1 MEKSDENIMDKCSN
15 GYLDQVQILFNFLVE
30 KKNFQ
35 LELFKSVEQKAV
47 QLVLFSGIMIGLIL
61 NLTNIYPILFNQINI
76 ELLRFSYFFVP
87 LSFICFFVSIAT
99 GLKVLSNSLFID
111 TFFKYGL
118 VSRNNEQHFIHWIK
132 SCDKEVTTNL
142 YTRVWINELTKEIEI
157 LKVRNSTNSPM
168 LKVGFLFFSF
178 GIVLTIISVLK
189 IV

>member
-1 MEKSDENIMDKCSN
+1 MEKSDENIIDTYSS
-15 GYLDQVQILFNFLVE
+15 GYPDQVQILFNFLVE

-118 VSRNNEQHFIHWIK
+118 VSRNNKQYFIHWIE
-132 SCDKEVTTNL
+132 SCNKEVTTNL

-157 LKVRNSTNSPM
+157 LKVRNSTNSPT
-168 LKVGFLFFSF
+168 LKGGFLFFSIGVF
-178 GIVLTIISVLK
+178 LTIISVLK

>member
-1 MEKSDENIMDKCSN
+1 MDKFDKNIIDKYNS
-15 GYLDQVQILFNFLVE
+15 GYPDQVQILFNFLVE

-76 ELLRFSYFFVP
+76 ELFRFSYYFVP
-87 LSFICFFVSIAT
+87 LSFLCFIVSIAT

-118 VSRNNEQHFIHWIK
+118 VSQNNEQHFIHWIK
-132 SCDKEVTTNL
+132 SCNKEVTTNL
-142 YTRVWINELTKEIEI
+142 YRHVWINELTNEIEI
-157 LKVRNSTNSPM
+157 LKIRNLNNSPM
-168 LKVGFLFFSF
+168 LKAGFLFFSF
-178 GIVLTIISVLK
+178 GVLLILISVIK
-189 IV
+189 VF

>member
-1 MEKSDENIMDKCSN
+1 MEKSDENIIDKYNS
-15 GYLDQVQILFNFLVE
+15 GYPDQVQILFNFLVE

-87 LSFICFFVSIAT
+87 LSFFCFFVSIAT

-118 VSRNNEQHFIHWIK
+118 VSRNNKQHFIHWIK
-132 SCDKEVTTNL
+132 NCNNEVATNL
-142 YTRVWINELTKEIEI
+142 YTHVWVNELTKEIDI
-157 LKVRNSTNSPM
+157 LNVKNSKNSPM
-168 LKVGFLFFSF
+168 LKVGFFFFSF
-178 GIVLTIISVLK
+178 GVLLTLISVIK
-189 IV
+189 VF